1 MGYKKVHKI
10 IGMRQKAVYIETP
23 SEVEGVKGRIR
34 NKIEKEVSDKEDLIA
49 DLYKLTFINLTL
61 IKELYKIVNLDDMD
75 KDKKDLFLNGLSKY
89 EQSSTILVYII
100 EKEDVES
107 FLDRVIER
115 QEKIYNIVKEANAKV

>member
-1 MGYKKVHKI
+1 MGYKKVDKI

-89 EQSSTILVYII
+89 EQSSTILDYII
-100 EKEDVES
+100 EKEDIES